1 MDLHWIAQKQS
12 YMDQHLFYC
21 LTKHFKRLRY
31 LPKSILQKMLKMI
44 KIPILIQCHPQ
55 TAKHFTSLQNP
66 LTDLGYQIKNY
77 CESIHT
83 FSLALTISSLS
94 KLFTLKEI
102 KKIYLDRKVKAHLD
116 ISTPTTRANQIWSFG
131 NQGEG
136 VTIAI
141 IDTGIAPHPD
151 LGSRIIA
158 FHDVINKKAQP
169 YDDNGH
175 GTHCAGCAAGNGSKS
190 NGKYKGSAPKAS
202 LVGVKVLN
210 QFGEGR
216 ISDLIAGVDWCIQQH
231 EKYNIR
237 ILSLSL
243 GSETNSSS
251 LDDPLCQIV
260 EQAWNKGLV
269 VVAAAGNNGPKE
281 QSITTPGISPQII
294 TVGATNTKRT
304 AQREDDQIATFSSRG
319 PTPDGWIKPDIVA
332 PGHEIISLRSK
343 GSFLDL
349 LMFYNRVGSHYF
361 SLSGTSMA
369 TPIVAGI
376 VALLLE
382 KKPELT
388 PDEVK
393 DILLNHTYP
402 LDEPEHAAGKGL
414 VDAIT
419 AYQSLP

>member
-21 LTKHFKRLRY
+21 LTKYFKRLRY
-31 LPKSILQKMLKMI
+31 LPQSLLQKMLKII
-44 KIPILIQCHPQ
+44 KIPILIQWQPQ
-55 TAKHFTSLQNP
+55 KANHFTQRQNP
-66 LTDLGYQIKNY
+66 LTDLGYKVKNY

-83 FSLALTISSLS
+83 FSLELTISSLS
-94 KLFTLKEI
+94 KLFTLNEI

-116 ISTPTTRANQIWSFG
+116 ISTPTTRAQQIWSHG
-131 NQGEG
+131 NEGEG

-151 LGSRIIA
+151 LDSRIIA
-158 FHDVINKKAQP
+158 FHDVIHQKTQP

-175 GTHCAGCAAGNGSKS
+175 GTHCAGCAAGNGSQS
-190 NGKYKGSAPKAS
+190 NGKYKGAAPKSS

-216 ISDLIAGVDWCIQQH
+216 ISDLIAGVDWCIQQR

-243 GSETNSSS
+243 GSETHSSA
-251 LDDPLCQIV
+251 LDDPLCQVV
-260 EQAWNKGLV
+260 EKAWKQGLV
-269 VVAAAGNNGPKE
+269 VVVAAGNKGPKE
-281 QSITTPGISPQII
+281 QTITTPGISPQII
-294 TVGATNTKRT
+294 TVGASNTKRT
-304 AQREDDQIATFSSRG
+304 AKREDDEIATFSSRG
-319 PTPDGWIKPDIVA
+319 PTPDGWMKPDLVA
-332 PGHEIISLRSK
+332 PGSEIISLRSK

-349 LMFYNRVGSHYF
+349 FMFYNRVGTDYF

-376 VALLLE
+376 IALLLAE
-382 KKPELT
+382 KPELT

-393 DILLNHTYP
+393 ELLLNHTYP
-402 LDEPEHAAGKGL
+402 LDQPEHVVGKGL
-414 VDAIT
+414 VDAFKSHQ
-419 AYQSLP
+419 ALS